1 MFRDKFDYFLHCY
14 NSVDLM
20 LYIIYNFLKKTLFV
34 TTRNVF
40 RVCKIKLKS
49 TNSLTRREHNTAT
62 KQTKT
67 LIGRM
72 RIK

>member
-1 MFRDKFDYFLHCY
+1 MFREKFDYFLHCY

-49 TNSLTRREHNTAT
+49 TNSLRRREHNTAT

>member
-20 LYIIYNFLKKTLFV
+20 LHLCNFLKKNLFI

-49 TNSLTRREHNTAT
+49 TNSLTRHEHNTAT